1 MIAAL
6 MYGVMLIA
14 KMENLLNA
22 PPEKR
27 SKRPN
32 RLPFAKSFSIAVGS
46 TPGTGM
52 CVPMRK
58 MANMTNVKMI
68 FCRSSGILKM
78 LPRAESTSD
87 HLDFATRCRNLLFC
101 GLRETVGADR
111 QLLRE
116 FAIAEDADTILN
128 VLQDAGLYE
137 HDRIDRRAVFEAVE
151 RLNVDFS
158 DVLAQTFL
166 KPRFGRR
173 R

>member
-1 MIAAL
+1 MAAL

-52 CVPMRK
+52 CVPIRK
-58 MANMTNVKMI
+58 MANMINVKMI
-68 FCRSSGILKM
+68 FWRSSGILKM

-87 HLDFATRCRNLLFC
+87 HLDFATCCRDLLLC
-101 GLRETVGADR
+101 GFREAVGTDR

-116 FAIAEDADTILN
+116 LAVAEDADAILN
-128 VLQDAGLYE
+128 VL
-137 HDRIDRRAVFEAVE
+137 
-151 RLNVDFS
+151 
-158 DVLAQTFL
+158 
-166 KPRFGRR
+166 
-173 R
+173 